1 MASELVYRGH
11 DAQPLDDGDRYTPKP
26 EKRLVW
32 LSRTVRYFLREQRPL
47 FVLLG
52 MALAALFFAFFPR
65 GPPSGALHLAT
76 ADPKGWRP
84 TEPRH
89 LASYGGHSY
98 HRFAMD
104 TVGRGFV
111 GGKVPLGL
119 KRKGL
124 RIVVTGGAGFVGSHL
139 VDRVIVVDNFFT
151 GRKENIM
158 HHFGNPNFELI
169 RHDVVEPILLEVD
182 QIYHLACP
190 ASPVHYKFNPVKTI
204 KTNVVGTLNML
215 GLAKRVGARFLL
227 TSTSEVYGDPL
238 QHPQVETYWGN
249 VNPIGV
255 RSCYDEGK
263 RTAETLTMDY
273 HRGAQV
279 EVRIARIF
287 NTYGPRMCIDDGRVV
302 SNFVAQALR
311 KEPLTVYGDGKQT
324 RSFQYVS
331 DLVEGLMRLM
341 EGEHIGPFNLGNPG
355 EFTMLELAN
364 VVQETIDSNAKIEFR
379 PNTED
384 DPHKRKPDITRAK
397 EMLGWEPKIS
407 LRQGLPLMVTDF
419 QKRIF
424 GDQSVTA
431 ATTGAGTG
439 TGTSVGST

>member
-1 MASELVYRGH
+1 MV
-11 DAQPLDDGDRYTPKP
+11 
-26 EKRLVW
+26 
-32 LSRTVRYFLREQRPL
+32 
-47 FVLLG
+47 
-52 MALAALFFAFFPR
+52 
-65 GPPSGALHLAT
+65 SGRST
-76 ADPKGWRP
+76 
-84 TEPRH
+84 
-89 LASYGGHSY
+89 
-98 HRFAMD
+98 
-104 TVGRGFV
+104 
-111 GGKVPLGL
+111 GGKIPLGL

-139 VDRVIVVDNFFT
+139 VDRLISRGDSVIVVDNFFT
-151 GRKENIM
+151 GRKENVM
-158 HHFGNPNFELI
+158 HHFKNPRFEMI
-169 RHDVVEPILLEVD
+169 RHDVVEPLLLEVD

-190 ASPVHYKFNPVKTI
+190 ASP
-204 KTNVVGTLNML
+204 TNVVGTLNML

-263 RTAETLTMDY
+263 RTAETLAMDY
-273 HRGAQV
+273 HRGAGV

-311 KEPLTVYGDGKQT
+311 KEPMTVYGDGKQT

-341 EGEHIGPFNLGNPG
+341 EGEHVGPFNLGNPG
-355 EFTMLELAN
+355 EFTMLELAQ
-364 VVQETIDSNAKIEFR
+364 VVQETIDPNAKIEFR

-384 DPHKRKPDITRAK
+384 DPHKRKPDITKAK
-397 EMLGWEPKIS
+397 DLLGWEPKIS
-407 LRQGLPLMVTDF
+407 LRKGLPLMVSDF
-419 QKRIF
+419 QQRIF
-424 GDQSVTA
+424 GDHKEGSSTTVATTTTA
-431 ATTGAGTG
+431 AS
-439 TGTSVGST
+439 TS

>member
-1 MASELVYRGH
+1 MASELINRRH
-11 DAQPLDDGDRYTPKP
+11 EADQPAADAYYPKP
-26 EKRLVW
+26 IKPWFSVTRPM
-32 LSRTVRYFLREQRPL
+32 RYMLREQRLL
-47 FVLLG
+47 FVLVG
-52 MALAALFFAFFPR
+52 IAIATVVFTIFPR
-65 GPPSGALHLAT
+65 STQSTPYSDPFSAYGIRPDESHVPAFQAQRKPSLEYLNRMGAF
-76 ADPKGWRP
+76 
-84 TEPRH
+84 
-89 LASYGGHSY
+89 S
-98 HRFAMD
+98 
-104 TVGRGFV
+104 
-111 GGKVPLGL
+111 GGKIPLGL

-124 RIVVTGGAGFVGSHL
+124 RVVVTGGAGFVGSHL
-139 VDRVIVVDNFFT
+139 VDRLMARGDTVIVVDNFFT
-151 GRKENIM
+151 GRKENVM

-263 RTAETLTMDY
+263 RTAETLAMDY
-273 HRGAQV
+273 HRGANV

-324 RSFQYVS
+324 RSFQFVS

-341 EGEHIGPFNLGNPG
+341 EGEHVGPFNLGNPG
-355 EFTMLELAN
+355 EFTMLELAK
-364 VVQETIDSNAKIEFR
+364 VVQETIDPNANIEFR

-384 DPHKRKPDITRAK
+384 DPHKRKPDITKAK
-397 EMLGWEPKIS
+397 ELLGWEPKVS
-407 LRQGLPLMVTDF
+407 LRQGLPLMVKDF
-419 QKRIF
+419 RQRVF
-424 GDQSVTA
+424 GDQKEGSSM
-431 ATTGAGTG
+431 ATT
-439 TGTSVGST
+439 TSA

>member
-1 MASELVYRGH
+1 MGSELIFRGH
-11 DAQPLDDGDRYTPKP
+11 DESQPVSDAYSPKP
-26 EKRLVW
+26 QKPWFNVTRPI
-32 LSRTVRYFLREQRPL
+32 RYMLREQRLL
-47 FVLLG
+47 FVFVGIAIATLV
-52 MALAALFFAFFPR
+52 FAFV
-65 GPPSGALHLAT
+65 PSSNPQAPIPDAYFSSELTQLQPHRSMYQNGHLAT
-76 ADPKGWRP
+76 GFGIN
-84 TEPRH
+84 
-89 LASYGGHSY
+89 S
-98 HRFAMD
+98 
-104 TVGRGFV
+104 VG
-111 GGKVPLGL
+111 KIPLGL

-139 VDRVIVVDNFFT
+139 VDRLISRGDSVIVVDNFFT
-151 GRKENIM
+151 GRKENVV
-158 HHFGNPNFELI
+158 HHFGNPRFELI
-169 RHDVVEPILLEVD
+169 RHDVVEPLLLEVD

-190 ASPVHYKFNPVKTI
+190 ASPVHYKHNPVKTI
-204 KTNVVGTLNML
+204 ISFSELNLTNVVGTLNML

-273 HRGAQV
+273 HRGAGV

-341 EGEHIGPFNLGNPG
+341 EGEHVGPFNLGNPG
-355 EFTMLELAN
+355 EFTMLELAQ
-364 VVQETIDSNAKIEFR
+364 VVQETIDPNAKIEFR

-384 DPHKRKPDITRAK
+384 DPHKRKPDITKAK
-397 EMLGWEPKIS
+397 DLLGWEPKVP
-407 LRQGLPLMVTDF
+407 LRKGLPMMVSDF
-419 QKRIF
+419 RQRIF
-424 GDQSVTA
+424 GDHKQDVASA
-431 ATTGAGTG
+431 A
-439 TGTSVGST
+439 

>member
-1 MASELVYRGH
+1 MGSELIYRGH
-11 DAQPLDDGDRYTPKP
+11 ETQLASDSYSPKP
-26 EKRLVW
+26 VKPWASVTRA
-32 LSRTVRYFLREQRPL
+32 VRYMLREQRLL
-47 FVLLG
+47 FVLVGIAIATLFSYAHRLG
-52 MALAALFFAFFPR
+52 F
-65 GPPSGALHLAT
+65 GSGN
-76 ADPKGWRP
+76 P
-84 TEPRH
+84 T
-89 LASYGGHSY
+89 
-98 HRFAMD
+98 
-104 TVGRGFV
+104 
-111 GGKVPLGL
+111 GKIPLGL

-139 VDRVIVVDNFFT
+139 VDRLIARGDSVIVVDNFFT
-151 GRKENIM
+151 GRKENVM

-169 RHDVVEPILLEVD
+169 RHDVVEPLLLEVD

-190 ASPVHYKFNPVKTI
+190 ASP
-204 KTNVVGTLNML
+204 TNVVGTLNML

-238 QHPQVETYWGN
+238 QHPQKETYWGN

-273 HRGAQV
+273 HRGAGV

-341 EGEHIGPFNLGNPG
+341 EGEHVGPFNLGNPG
-355 EFTMLELAN
+355 EFTMLELAE
-364 VVQETIDSNAKIEFR
+364 VVQETIDPNAKIEFR

-384 DPHKRKPDITRAK
+384 DPHKRKPDISRAK
-397 EMLGWEPKIS
+397 ELLGWQPKVS
-407 LRQGLPLMVTDF
+407 LRKGLPLMVSDF
-419 QKRIF
+419 RQRIF
-424 GDQSVTA
+424 GDHK
-431 ATTGAGTG
+431 
-439 TGTSVGST
+439 VGSTTTTTNDSSS